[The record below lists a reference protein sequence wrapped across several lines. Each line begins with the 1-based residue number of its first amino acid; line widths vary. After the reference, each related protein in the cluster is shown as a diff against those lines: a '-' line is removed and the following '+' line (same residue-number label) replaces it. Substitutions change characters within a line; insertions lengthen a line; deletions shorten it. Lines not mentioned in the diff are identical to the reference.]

1 MKKTKR
7 AASMKAKK
15 QVASSDTNSGES
27 DVSLNMDRV
36 KNILSEAQSLIEEV
50 GDTEADRQTS
60 AAVVEEGIV
69 EEAVDAVNTTDE
81 SASDKPAKEET
92 DPDDAVDEVI
102 SDQSSEEQGVSD
114 IAANEVEGDSAAAE
128 EAEDVLDEAVTE
140 EVDEEVAVEN
150 IDAASAEEAS
160 DMGSDDFSDL
170 PPVLIVAAESAPLAK
185 TGGLADVVG
194 ALPKY
199 LRKIGVDARIIM
211 PFHKQIKDIYAS
223 KATHLFSY
231 FVGEQWTDRFVGIDK
246 CEIDGTIYYF
256 VDSEYYFGGPIYTGG
271 NFEGE
276 QYTFFMQVVCDVI
289 PNLDFDPKIIHC
301 NDWQTGLIP
310 LKLKAKA
317 RKFNV
322 EPRKMLMTIH
332 NLAYQGTFGDDTN
345 VRIIGNDERAYAW
358 DLGCWNMMKAGIDT
372 ADRVNTVSPTYA
384 IQITTPEFGEGLQDD
399 LRSVADQGRL
409 SGILNGIDTDEWD
422 PETDK
427 YIAANYSLNKMGGK
441 LRCKKALMK
450 EIGLEYEKDA
460 PLIAM
465 VGRLTWQKGIGIAC
479 DVMEDLV
486 NQGVRFCVLGS
497 GDSGLEARLRDLE
510 ARHKGRICSYIGYN
524 NELSH
529 RFYAASDFFFMP
541 SAFEPCGISQMI
553 AMRYG
558 SLPIVH
564 ETGGLKDTVIP
575 YNAYTGEGCGFSFL
589 RMDFW
594 DAVEA
599 CKRAL
604 SVWPNKDIMSRL
616 IENAMQMDF
625 GFDRCAHSYAELYR
639 SMR

>member
-1 MKKTKR
+1 MGRSKR

-15 QVASSDTNSGES
+15 SKTEEPETNSGES
-27 DVSLNMDRV
+27 DVSLNVERV
-36 KNILSEAQSLIEEV
+36 KNILSEAQSLIAENKAQEEALDASGEADAQEVEAVVAEPEGSPEEV
-50 GDTEADRQTS
+50 
-60 AAVVEEGIV
+60 VV
-69 EEAVDAVNTTDE
+69 
-81 SASDKPAKEET
+81 
-92 DPDDAVDEVI
+92 
-102 SDQSSEEQGVSD
+102 
-114 IAANEVEGDSAAAE
+114 AE
-128 EAEDVLDEAVTE
+128 EAVTE
-140 EVDEEVAVEN
+140 SAKASDDDSGEETLGEIA
-150 IDAASAEEAS
+150 DAEEELEAAANIAS
-160 DMGSDDFSDL
+160 EALADDISYDEIKAQADNGGDEGEFSNL
-170 PPVLIVAAESAPLAK
+170 PPVLIVSSESAPLAK
-185 TGGLADVVG
+185 VGGLADVVG

-199 LRKIGVDARIIM
+199 LRKFGVDARIIM
-211 PFHKQIKDIYAS
+211 PFHKQIKERYAS
-223 KATHLFSY
+223 EATHLFSY

-246 CEIDGTIYYF
+246 MEIDGTIYYF
-256 VDSEYYFGGPIYTGG
+256 VDSEYYFGGPIYRGG

-289 PNLDFDPKIIHC
+289 PNLDFNPGIIHC
-301 NDWQTGLIP
+301 NDWQSALVP
-310 LKLKAKA
+310 FKLKAKA
-317 RKFNV
+317 KRLGIA
-322 EPRKMLMTIH
+322 PRKMLLTIH
-332 NLAYQGTFGDDTN
+332 NLAFQGTFGDDTD
-345 VRIIGNDERAYAW
+345 VRVIGDDEHNYAW

-384 IQITTPEFGEGLQDD
+384 WQITTPEFGEGLQDD
-399 LRSVADQGRL
+399 LRYLADDGRL
-409 SGILNGIDTDEWD
+409 SGILNGIDTDEWN
-422 PETDK
+422 PATDK
-427 YIAANYSLNKMGGK
+427 AIAATYDLRKMSGK
-441 LRCKKALMK
+441 LKCKKALMK
-450 EIGLEYEKDA
+450 ELGLEFDKDA

-465 VGRLTWQKGIGIAC
+465 VGRLTHQKGIDIAC

-497 GDSGLEARLRDLE
+497 GDPGLEARLRDLE
-510 ARHKGRICSYIGYN
+510 RRHKGRICSYIGYN
-524 NELSH
+524 GDLSH

-575 YNAYTGEGCGFSFL
+575 YNHFTGEGCGFSFL

-604 SVWPNKDIMSRL
+604 GVWENKDIMSRL

-625 GFDRCAHSYAELYR
+625 GFDRCAHSYAELYQ
-639 SMR
+639 SMM